1 MKYIATVVVF
11 ATVFGLGMVPKARAG
26 ENEAC
31 SNATLHGSFGYT
43 STGTLLDT
51 YVPSPFA
58 GPFAEVGKQT
68 FDGNGHT
75 YATATLSANG
85 NISKVTIEGTYAV
98 NADCT
103 GSMTL
108 NVSFSDGSEATVHAD
123 LVIDDGGAE
132 LRAIVTEAGVVES
145 RVYRKQFREGRE
157 ESAKLTPGARQLLP
171 SLPALASAQL
181 SRVFKLTDLQLGIG
195 QLGPTFAPQDSAA
208 KAA

>member
-1 MKYIATVVVF
+1 
-11 ATVFGLGMVPKARAG
+11 
-26 ENEAC
+26 
-31 SNATLHGSFGYT
+31 
-43 STGTLLDT
+43 
-51 YVPSPFA
+51 
-58 GPFAEVGKQT
+58 
-68 FDGNGHT
+68 
-75 YATATLSANG
+75 
-85 NISKVTIEGTYAV
+85 VTIEGTYAV
-98 NADCT
+98 NPDCT

-171 SLPALASAQL
+171 SLSALASAQL